1 MGTDGQSRSAGR
13 GVRLSEL
20 APLVDQYRAGLEA
33 EMTLLH
39 RLEALAAQQ
48 RVATEAG
55 DYGRMTRLG
64 DERDAVMSSLVT
76 VEHGLKPIRLA
87 LAEARDQLADVVEF
101 QEVTALHR
109 NAAQLV
115 TAILASDRHSR
126 AALQKAEIARRFAA
140 QTIEQGENTL
150 AAYRR
155 VVAPPFANAAL
166 VNRKG

>member
-1 MGTDGQSRSAGR
+1 VKLTD
-13 GVRLSEL
+13 L

-39 RLEALAAQQ
+39 RLETLAAEQ
-48 RVATEAG
+48 REASEEA
-55 DYGRMTRLG
+55 DYARINRLG

-76 VEHGLKPIRLA
+76 IEHGLKPIRLV

-109 NAAQLV
+109 TAAELV
-115 TAILASDRHSR
+115 AAILTSDQHSR
-126 AALQKAEIARRFAA
+126 GALQRAEIARRFAA
-140 QTIEQGENTL
+140 RTIEQGESTL

-155 VVAPPFANAAL
+155 VVAPSSGSAAL
-166 VNRKG
+166 MNRKG

>member
-1 MGTDGQSRSAGR
+1 MK
-13 GVRLSEL
+13 LSEL

-33 EMTLLH
+33 EMALLH
-39 RLEALAAQQ
+39 RLEALAAHQ
-48 RVATEAG
+48 REASEAA
-55 DYGRMTRLG
+55 DYTRMTELG
-64 DERDAVMSSLVT
+64 DERDTVMSSLVT

-87 LAEARDQLADVVEF
+87 LAGARDQLADVIEF

-115 TAILASDRHSR
+115 AATLTSDRHSR

-140 QTIEQGENTL
+140 QMIEQGENTL

-155 VVAPPFANAAL
+155 VVAPPFGNAAL